1 MDELELIEQKI
12 HELKKE
18 LAQLEQQKQ
27 RLLTQ
32 ETINKEPVC
41 EISPQQKGSS
51 TFCVDLGKNKHPL
64 NRL

>member
-32 ETINKEPVC
+32 EAINKEAAC
-41 EISPQQKGSS
+41 
-51 TFCVDLGKNKHPL
+51 
-64 NRL
+64 

>member
-32 ETINKEPVC
+32 EAINKKPVC
-41 EISPQQKGSS
+41 EMSPQQKLSIYQSYFKGN
-51 TFCVDLGKNKHPL
+51 TQ
-64 NRL
+64 